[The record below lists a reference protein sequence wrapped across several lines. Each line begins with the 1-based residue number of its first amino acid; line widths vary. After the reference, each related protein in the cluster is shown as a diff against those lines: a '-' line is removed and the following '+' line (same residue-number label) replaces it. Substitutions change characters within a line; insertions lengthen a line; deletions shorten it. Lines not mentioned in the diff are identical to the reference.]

1 MEGVGEWQGRIVFYD
16 CNDLG
21 MDKGRCEREGGIWN
35 LITVGTGHTL
45 NTFDYVAISHKGLKA
60 RDNPRDSPGRTT
72 KKGTQYSSDT
82 SELR

>member
-16 CNDLG
+16 GYDLG
-21 MDKGRCEREGGIWN
+21 MDEGRCGREGVTWK
-35 LITVGTGHTL
+35 LITVGTGHSL

-72 KKGTQYSSDT
+72 KKRTIQFRYF
-82 SELR
+82 